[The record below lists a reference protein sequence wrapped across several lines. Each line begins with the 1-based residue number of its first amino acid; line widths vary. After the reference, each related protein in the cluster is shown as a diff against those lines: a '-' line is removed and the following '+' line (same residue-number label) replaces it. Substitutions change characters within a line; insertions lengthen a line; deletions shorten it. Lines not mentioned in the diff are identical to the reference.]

1 MHLAQSAMREELMGF
16 IVFFLIWY
24 FAYARNNPK
33 IFDKIRRHKVMIGII
48 IAGLVLSNTSSTLLG
63 LSVILA
69 TIGLPIYF
77 IFKAIKG
84 IAGGEKQEA
93 KEARRARDEAIPRS
107 EQLPNAVP
115 KRIKIVEKFNNKY
128 NLNLTSSQIQTIV
141 DASYISTDWEY
152 LILSMQ
158 KEYQTIHQWFKAP
171 IGGWLRVYLKVFNVQ
186 TVSSDMAQQKRICLD
201 SFDQIFRS
209 IDLSD
214 YNTPAWDISHVNNI
228 YMTNFDD
235 ISFMIA
241 YRFLESNGHKYNL
254 GEVEILKTDDE
265 LSKLRKKY
273 DEDAQGMQGR
283 MPGV

>member
-1 MHLAQSAMREELMGF
+1 MHPAQSAMREEVMGF
-16 IVFFLIWY
+16 IVFFFIWY

-33 IFDKIRRHKVMIGII
+33 LFDKIRRHKVMIGII
-48 IAGLVLSNTSSTLLG
+48 IAGLVFSNTSSTLLG

-69 TIGLPIYF
+69 TIGLPIYI

-84 IAGGEKQEA
+84 IAGGEKQET

-115 KRIKIVEKFNNKY
+115 KRIRIVEKFNNKY

-214 YNTPAWDISHVNNI
+214 YNTPAWDISHVNNT

-273 DEDAQGMQGR
+273 DEEAQGMPGS
-283 MPGV
+283 MPGI

>member
-1 MHLAQSAMREELMGF
+1 MGI

-33 IFDKIRRHKVMIGII
+33 IFDKVRRHKKLIALI
-48 IAGLVLSNTSSTLLG
+48 IAGLILSNTSSSLFA
-63 LSVILA
+63 LSVIVG
-69 TIGLPIYF
+69 TIALPIYF

-84 IAGGEKQEA
+84 ISGSGQQAA
-93 KEARRARDEAIPRS
+93 KEVRRSRDEAIPRS

-115 KRIKIVEKFNNKY
+115 KRLKIVEKFNNKY
-128 NLNLTSSQIQTIV
+128 NLCLTSSQIQTIV

-158 KEYQTIHQWFKAP
+158 REYQTIHQWFKAP

-186 TVSSDMAQQKRICLD
+186 TVSSDMAQQKRICID

-209 IDLSD
+209 IDLTD
-214 YNTPAWDISHVNNI
+214 YNTPAWDISHINNT

-273 DEDAQGMQGR
+273 DEEAQGMQGS
-283 MPGV
+283 MPGI

>member
-1 MHLAQSAMREELMGF
+1 MGL

-24 FAYARNNPK
+24 FAYGRNNPK

-84 IAGGEKQEA
+84 ISGGGKQEA
-93 KEARRARDEAIPRS
+93 QEARRARDEAIPRS

-209 IDLSD
+209 VDLSD
-214 YNTPAWDISHVNNI
+214 YNTPAWDISHVNNT

-273 DEDAQGMQGR
+273 DEEAQGMQGI
-283 MPGV
+283 

>member
-1 MHLAQSAMREELMGF
+1 MHPAQSAMREEVMGF

-33 IFDKIRRHKVMIGII
+33 LFDKIRRHKVMIGII
-48 IAGLVLSNTSSTLLG
+48 IAGLVFSNTSSTLLG

-69 TIGLPIYF
+69 TIGLPIYI

-84 IAGGEKQEA
+84 IAVGEKQEA

-115 KRIKIVEKFNNKY
+115 KRIRIVEKFNNKY

-214 YNTPAWDISHVNNI
+214 YNTPAWDISHVNNT

-273 DEDAQGMQGR
+273 DEEAQGM
-283 MPGV
+283 PGI

>member
-1 MHLAQSAMREELMGF
+1 M
-16 IVFFLIWY
+16 V
-24 FAYARNNPK
+24 
-33 IFDKIRRHKVMIGII
+33 IGIV

-84 IAGGEKQEA
+84 IAGGGNQEA
-93 KEARRARDEAIPRS
+93 KEAKRARDEAIPRS

-115 KRIKIVEKFNNKY
+115 KRLKIVEKFNNRY

-214 YNTPAWDISHVNNI
+214 YNTPAWDISHVNNT

-273 DEDAQGMQGR
+273 DEEAQGMQGI
-283 MPGV
+283 

>member
-1 MHLAQSAMREELMGF
+1 MGF

-24 FAYARNNPK
+24 FAFGRKNPK
-33 IFDKIRRHKVMIGII
+33 IFDKIKRHKVMIGII
-48 IAGLVLSNTSSTLLG
+48 IAALFLSNASGDLFAA
-63 LSVILA
+63 SVMFGIFA
-69 TIGLPIYF
+69 LPIYLIYKF
-77 IFKAIKG
+77 FKWLFG
-84 IAGGEKQEA
+84 NGQQQGTREA
-93 KEARRARDEAIPRS
+93 QRARDEAIPRS

-128 NLNLTSSQIQTIV
+128 NLSLTPSQIQTIV

-152 LILSMQ
+152 MILSMQ

-214 YNTPAWDISHVNNI
+214 YNTPAWDISHVNNT

-273 DEDAQGMQGR
+273 DEEAQGMPGS
-283 MPGV
+283 MPGI